1 MGAFWIYG
9 QCRID
14 DLFCAILHYVQLYYD
29 YSTPFL
35 EHTMRRNHP
44 LQFDPVGPHC
54 GVLDKG
60 SCLMLGL
67 ALALLLALVNRICR
81 VPVWMSSD
89 LFEPGTGFF
98 ETPLN
103 VDRRSAWASRDAH
116 T

>member
-44 LQFDPVGPHC
+44 LQFDPVGASLRGFGQRKLPYAGAC
-54 GVLDKG
+54 ACAAPSPSQPYL
-60 SCLMLGL
+60 
-67 ALALLLALVNRICR
+67 
-81 VPVWMSSD
+81 
-89 LFEPGTGFF
+89 PGTS
-98 ETPLN
+98 LD
-103 VDRRSAWASRDAH
+103 V
-116 T
+116 

>member
-1 MGAFWIYG
+1 
-9 QCRID
+9 
-14 DLFCAILHYVQLYYD
+14 
-29 YSTPFL
+29 
-35 EHTMRRNHP
+35 MRRNHP
-44 LQFDPVGPHC
+44 LQFDPVGASLR
-54 GVLDKG
+54 GFGQG

-103 VDRRSAWASRDAH
+103 VDRRPAWASRDAH